1 MGFEGAVNMARD
13 MYNAI
18 YSPLMKLA
26 ALDVRG
32 NENEESS
39 EDKQDENNE
48 SLKQKSEE
56 IINGILKK
64 NAEILSVEQVVA
76 QTPSDQSF
84 GANPNILAKELSSPA
99 TQDATLTT
107 EMETVISE
115 HNNKLIDCE
124 VQQSKSVDVTST
136 EPSAALESSKV
147 ETQPLLPSADELL
160 PNLKKN
166 AEILSVEQV
175 VAQTPSDQSFDPN
188 PNILAQELSSP
199 ATQDATLTTEMETVI
214 SEHNNK
220 LIDCE
225 VQQSKSVDVTSTEP
239 SAALESSKVETQ
251 PLLPSADELLPN
263 LNKNAEILSVEQVVA
278 QTPSDQSFDANPNIL
293 AQELSSPATQDATL
307 TTEMETVISEYNKK
321 LIDCEVQQSKSVDVT
336 STQPSAV
343 LESSKVETQPL
354 LPRAIELLSQWQ
366 QIGGSF
372 SDFLKQLPE
381 YLGRALPEYQLP
393 IICFAAIITGT
404 FAVKL
409 ILAIL
414 DVINEVPQL
423 QLGFELTGIGYA
435 TWFVFRY
442 LLKASTR
449 KELAAEI
456 RSIQKEIVEGEDSE
470 AK

>member
-1 MGFEGAVNMARD
+1 
-13 MYNAI
+13 
-18 YSPLMKLA
+18 
-26 ALDVRG
+26 
-32 NENEESS
+32 
-39 EDKQDENNE
+39 
-48 SLKQKSEE
+48 
-56 IINGILKK
+56 
-64 NAEILSVEQVVA
+64 
-76 QTPSDQSF
+76 
-84 GANPNILAKELSSPA
+84 
-99 TQDATLTT
+99 
-107 EMETVISE
+107 METVISE
-115 HNNKLIDCE
+115 HNNKLIDSE

-136 EPSAALESSKV
+136 EPSAALS
-147 ETQPLLPSADELL
+147 
-160 PNLKKN
+160 
-166 AEILSVEQV
+166 
-175 VAQTPSDQSFDPN
+175 
-188 PNILAQELSSP
+188 
-199 ATQDATLTTEMETVI
+199 
-214 SEHNNK
+214 
-220 LIDCE
+220 
-225 VQQSKSVDVTSTEP
+225 
-239 SAALESSKVETQ
+239 SSKVETQ

-263 LNKNAEILSVEQVVA
+263 LNNNTEILSVEQVVA

-293 AQELSSPATQDATL
+293 AKELSSPATQGATL

-336 STQPSAV
+336 STEPSA
-343 LESSKVETQPL
+343 LLSSSKVETQPL

-381 YLGRALPEYQLP
+381 YLGKSLPEYQLP